1 MGNICEY
8 KCEYIYNYILDRSH
22 ILIAVHNILCVTFG
36 HGLIDNEVVKH
47 EYYGTEKVINDLIK
61 MKGFGEGIII
71 FDTNCII
78 RNYKE
83 KVLRFD
89 ETKVV

>member
-1 MGNICEY
+1 VLINNIE
-8 KCEYIYNYILDRSH
+8 
-22 ILIAVHNILCVTFG
+22 CVTFG
-36 HGLIDNEVVKH
+36 HELNDNEVVKH

-61 MKGFGEGIII
+61 MKGFEEGIII

-78 RNYKE
+78 RNYKG
-83 KVLRFD
+83 KVLCFD